1 MESDPYNYAHTAA
14 DSPTHVHSGNQTTH
28 IILFT
33 LGVRSLYVDAEND
46 LVLVETNLPA
56 AHVQDLLE
64 ATGKLVLFRGFGSS
78 SGGVNTLAAV
88 AIFRENKVK
97 GLARFLQVD
106 ERNFVV
112 DGIIDGLQPGQ
123 HNIRVRQFGDLS
135 QGCFR

>member
-1 MESDPYNYAHTAA
+1 M
-14 DSPTHVHSGNQTTH
+14 
-28 IILFT
+28 
-33 LGVRSLYVDAEND
+33 
-46 LVLVETNLPA
+46 LVETNLPA

-106 ERNFVV
+106 ERNLVV
-112 DGIIDGLQPGQ
+112 DGTIDGLQPGE
-123 HNIRVRQFGDLS
+123 HNIRVRQFGDVS